1 MTGVE
6 ILASSEVLVSGGF
19 DTTSFIIGM
28 LLFVVISFVTGAVI
42 SCITC
47 KDDWILICTLIGL
60 VPAWMFGMVFGYA
73 SAESEE
79 YEIHYKVLI
88 SDEVSMNEFLEEYEI
103 IDQEGKIYTVKEKVN
118 NDG

>member
-19 DTTSFIIGM
+19 DTTSFILGT
-28 LLFVVISFVTGAVI
+28 LLFVVISCVTGTVI

-47 KDDWILICTLIGL
+47 EEDWILRCTLIGL
-60 VPAWMFGMVFGYA
+60 IPACMFGMVSGYA

-79 YEIHYKVLI
+79 YETHYKVLI

-103 IDQEGKIYTVKEKVN
+103 IDQEGKIYTVKERESVE
-118 NDG
+118 